1 MNFDVFEFTDDDN
14 ANNQITE
21 EELEKQNL
29 GELKIDELELESNKY
44 NDSNYWSG
52 DATKAVNQKILDD
65 ALRELEIS

>member
-1 MNFDVFEFTDDDN
+1 MRQIDFEFTDDDN
-14 ANNQITE
+14 AKNPTTE

-29 GELKIDELELESNKY
+29 GELKIDELELESSKY